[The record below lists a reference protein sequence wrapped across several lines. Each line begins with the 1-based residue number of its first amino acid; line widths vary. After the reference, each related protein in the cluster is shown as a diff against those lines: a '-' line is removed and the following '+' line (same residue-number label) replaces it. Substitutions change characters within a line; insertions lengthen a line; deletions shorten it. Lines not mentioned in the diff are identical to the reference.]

1 MIDLLRVFV
10 YTLDLL
16 FFWTL
21 YMYIDT
27 CTRRDEFKPYPP
39 SYCEYYTVWSHTLQ
53 RVSVYMITMLK
64 GKSKSMQFY

>member
-39 SYCEYYTVWSHTLQ
+39 SYCEYYTVLGAIL
-53 RVSVYMITMLK
+53 YK
-64 GKSKSMQFY
+64 GCLYDYNVKRKK

>member
-1 MIDLLRVFV
+1 MQDFVRVFV

-53 RVSVYMITMLK
+53 RVSV
-64 GKSKSMQFY
+64 